1 MCDLNTIYGILIG
14 ANILIIASIAA
25 CGVAIALNLGV
36 FTAGGAPVAFGIALA
51 AGLAANIALLPV
63 TGMLGGCAT
72 GQCGAI
78 AQDAA
83 LLFGVVAGSL
93 ASGIAIAYIAV
104 LTSAVPIAGTAPMAT
119 YAVCLVMATVF
130 LAKAIDKLRELE
142 ACLAV
147 PAPATSSTVAMTG
160 YLALGLTVI
169 GFVLYGL
176 FSLGSSRTKNDQ
188 G

>member
-14 ANILIIASIAA
+14 ANILMIASIAA

-51 AGLAANIALLPV
+51 AGLGANIALLPV
-63 TGMLGGCAT
+63 VGMLAGCAS
-72 GQCGAI
+72 GLCGTI

-83 LLFGVVAGSL
+83 VLFGVVAGSL

-104 LTSAVPIAGTAPMAT
+104 LTSAVPIAGTAPMVA
-119 YAVCLVMATVF
+119 YAAFLVMATVF
-130 LAKAIDKLRELE
+130 LVKAIEKLREME

-147 PAPATSSTVAMTG
+147 PVPATSSTVFLTG
-160 YLALGLTVI
+160 VVALGLTVI

-176 FSLGSSRTKNDQ
+176 FSLGPNRTKDS
-188 G
+188 